1 MKKGG
6 LLISKKLNDRKD
18 KTRQRAGEGVEMG
31 KEKE

>member
-6 LLISKKLNDRKD
+6 LLISRKLNDRKD
-18 KTRQRAGEGVEMG
+18 KTRQRVGEMG